1 MSNAFGVVL
10 DMASVRW
17 AAAWG
22 VRRMTKILLIRQG
35 HVEGIEPARFRGRQP
50 LELTAQGRAEAVAV
64 AKRIASGWQPR
75 TIYTSPMAR
84 CVKTAEA
91 VAEVSGIAVQI
102 CDDLND
108 LDYGAWQFKTF
119 RQAKAED
126 PVLFSS
132 WFAVPHLVRF
142 PAGESLQDLDARTT
156 NALRLVL
163 SRHPDDA
170 VVLVA
175 HDSVNRALLLQ
186 FLGLPLSSY
195 WCIEQSPCCVNEIE
209 IAHGQNCVLRLNET
223 HHLEKIL
230 I

>member
-1 MSNAFGVVL
+1 M
-10 DMASVRW
+10 D
-17 AAAWG
+17 
-22 VRRMTKILLIRQG
+22 RRLGGETMTKILLIRHG
-35 HVEGIEPARFRGRQP
+35 HVEGIKPARFRGRQP

-64 AKRIASGWQPR
+64 AKRIASRWQPR

-142 PAGESLQDLDARTT
+142 PAGEISTG
-156 NALRLVL
+156 
-163 SRHPDDA
+163 P
-170 VVLVA
+170 
-175 HDSVNRALLLQ
+175 
-186 FLGLPLSSY
+186 
-195 WCIEQSPCCVNEIE
+195 
-209 IAHGQNCVLRLNET
+209 
-223 HHLEKIL
+223 
-230 I
+230 

>member
-22 VRRMTKILLIRQG
+22 VRRMTKILLIRHG

-50 LELTAQGRAEAVAV
+50 LELTAQGRAEVVAV
-64 AKRIASGWQPR
+64 AKRIASRWQPR

-84 CVKTAEA
+84 CVKTGEA

-108 LDYGAWQFKTF
+108 L

-170 VVLVA
+170 VVLVGHA
-175 HDSVNRALLLQ
+175 SFSVYRFHPIGA
-186 FLGLPLSSY
+186 SSKA
-195 WCIEQSPCCVNEIE
+195 P
-209 IAHGQNCVLRLNET
+209 AA
-223 HHLEKIL
+223 
-230 I
+230 